1 MLDEARLTCRQ
12 PLSCDTVLDQFARQ
26 NVAEIDEIPL
36 ETEVIN
42 VQLPG
47 AEMAYAFRALTL
59 REIMLTMLSLASTES
74 WNTTSTTSTR
84 RCELSVSDTIFLLFG
99 SDSECVLAEPKSRGS
114 SQRKQAIG
122 TSSVPIDMHPQS

>member
-1 MLDEARLTCRQ
+1 MLDEARLTCRRT
-12 PLSCDTVLDQFARQ
+12 LSCDTVLDKFARQ

-47 AEMAYAFRALTL
+47 AEMAYAFRAFTL
-59 REIMLTMLSLASTES
+59 HAIMLTMLTLASTES

-84 RCELSVSDTIFLLFG
+84 RCKLSVSNIIFLLFG
-99 SDSECVLAEPKSRGS
+99 SDSVRVSAGPKSRGS

-122 TSSVPIDMHPQS
+122 TSSVSIDMHPQS